1 MLTGM
6 KPRIWVSYLLRHIKG
21 ILSIARAES
30 RVLLWAGAIVSVIV
44 AASGFNPPIIKLMLA
59 GVGGYLITLSA
70 YTLNELFDM
79 KEDMVNSPSRPLV
92 SGAARPIDAILL
104 FTTSGLVSLI
114 LASMINGLTMIFF
127 SIAFVMGVAYSMPVV
142 RAKRRFPHK
151 LVVSALGSGLDA
163 LAGGAVLGLFSPTVI
178 IMAVSWSLF
187 ITLLVSMG
195 DMADVKGDR
204 EARVKTL
211 PIIMGEDG
219 ALKVMMAFPIAIGAI
234 SVIFSPY
241 YSLNYIAPL
250 LLLSIAVYVLSQL
263 SELRRGF
270 DNKRIRSTKQHFRL
284 ISVAMQAI
292 FIIAVLPIPLL
303 HA

>member
-1 MLTGM
+1 ML
-6 KPRIWVSYLLRHIKG
+6 KHIKG
-21 ILSIARAES
+21 VLSIARAES
-30 RVLLWAGAIVSVIV
+30 RVLLWAGAIVSVVI
-44 AASGFNPPIIKLMLA
+44 AASGFNPPLLKLILA

-79 KEDMVNSPSRPLV
+79 KEDLVNSPNRPLV
-92 SGAARPIDAILL
+92 SGAAKPIDAILL
-104 FTTSGLVSLI
+104 FALAGLISLI

-127 SIAFVMGVAYSMPVV
+127 SLAFVLGIAYSMPTV

-163 LAGGAVLGLFSPTVI
+163 LAGGAVLGQFTPIVI
-178 IMAVSWSLF
+178 IMAISWSLF

-211 PIIMGEDG
+211 PIILGEDR
-219 ALKVMMAFPIAIGAI
+219 ALRVMMAFPIVIGAI
-234 SVIFSPY
+234 TVIFSPY

-250 LLLSIAVYVLSQL
+250 LLLSITVYVISQL
-263 SELRRGF
+263 SELRKGF
-270 DNKRIRSTKQHFRL
+270 DNKKIRSTKQHFRFV
-284 ISVAMQAI
+284 SVAMQAF
-292 FIIAVLPIPLL
+292 FIISILPLPLL
-303 HA
+303 HP